1 MANFT
6 GTKPKDTYQR
16 LVQIESDETNRFKR
30 FQDGLGNPIATASFD
45 TLEVLHDLHVR
56 SGSVFAQSFVT
67 TYVTSSTLF
76 QSGSTKF
83 GDGLEDKHEMT
94 GSVVITGSLELE
106 GTDFTIRGS
115 LNHLGQYN
123 HTGNTVQIGDVNL
136 TGNKIHTGNLT
147 ITGLSSL
154 VGDLEQTGNFNL
166 TGSISTLGNISAN
179 PGVFMN
185 PKRYNSLVE
194 VPANHNAVMYG
205 PISNATTIRINKNSK
220 LRILR

>member
-1 MANFT
+1 MADLTNS
-6 GTKPKDTYQR
+6 KPKDTYQR
-16 LVQIESDETNRFKR
+16 LVQVESDETNRFKR
-30 FQDGLGNPIATASFD
+30 FQNGLGSPILSASFY
-45 TLEVLHDLHVR
+45 TLEVANDLYVR
-56 SGSVFAQSFVT
+56 SGSVYAQSFIT
-67 TYVTSSTLF
+67 TYTTSSTLF
-76 QSGSTKF
+76 QSGSTQF
-83 GDGLEDKHEMT
+83 GDDLTDNHAFT
-94 GSVVITGSLELE
+94 GSVEITGSLKLA
-106 GTDFTIRGS
+106 GTDFTITGS

-166 TGSISTLGNISAN
+166 TGSISALGNISAN

-194 VPANHNAVMYG
+194 VPANYNAVMYG
-205 PISNATTIRINKNSK
+205 PISNASTIRINKNSK

>member
-123 HTGNTVQIGDVNL
+123 HTGNTVQ
-136 TGNKIHTGNLT
+136 TGNLT